1 MLKDLPKL
9 SVAVL
14 GAGPR
19 ALASAICLSRHHSV
33 SLGEIVAHRSRQQLV
48 RQPIYPGES
57 MLDELLLRNPTPI
70 RFTDSY
76 ASALIAADLV
86 IVAEQPV
93 FRSAELRFDMSAI
106 ERCMEAV
113 ARLTPRA
120 TVILEATT
128 PVGYANRVGLRHG
141 IQVIPSPLLL
151 RQGHVARDRAQP
163 QRFVV
168 GSTSESGRIYAFNAV
183 RSCRDPNTPY
193 LLTNA
198 SEAEAIH
205 AFERWRVLRGRSETS
220 TELMDYCKRHR
231 LDVDQMHHGLQ
242 PLDHVHESPM
252 CSVTRNQAALVCLT
266 P

>member
-1 MLKDLPKL
+1 MLKDLPSL

-14 GAGPR
+14 GSGPR
-19 ALASAICLSRHHSV
+19 ALASAICLSRHHRV
-33 SLGEIVAHRSRQQLV
+33 SLGETDAYRARQQLA
-48 RQPIYPGES
+48 RQPMYPGEAR
-57 MLDELLLRNPTPI
+57 LDELLRRNPTPI

-76 ASALIAADLV
+76 AGALMSADLV

-93 FRSAELRFDMSAI
+93 FRVAERRFDLSAI
-106 ERCMEAV
+106 ERCMGAV
-113 ARLTPRA
+113 AQLRPRA

-128 PVGYANRVGLRHG
+128 PVGYANRVGRQHG
-141 IQVIPSPLLL
+141 LQVIPAPLAL
-151 RQGHVARDRAQP
+151 RQGHVASDRAQP

-168 GSTSESGRIYAFNAV
+168 GSSSETGRIYAFNAV

-220 TELMDYCKRHR
+220 TELVDYCKHHR
-231 LDVDQMHHGLQ
+231 LDVDQMLRGLQ
-242 PLDHVHESPM
+242 PVDHVHESL
-252 CSVTRNQAALVCLT
+252 SSAASQS
-266 P
+266 PA